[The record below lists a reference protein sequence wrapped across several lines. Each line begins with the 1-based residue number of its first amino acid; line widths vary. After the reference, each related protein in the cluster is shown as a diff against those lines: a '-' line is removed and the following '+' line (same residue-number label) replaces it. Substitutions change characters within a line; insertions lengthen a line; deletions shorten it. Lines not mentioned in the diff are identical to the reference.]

1 MSFETLLKQHQ
12 AIDGEQQKGTPTKN
26 FGNSGVLTSRDTD
39 GEPHTEAFG
48 QKEEPDPQK
57 DEEAAKEE
65 NLEPHG
71 QSSAPNGSLGSMDT
85 RISVAEAHAR

>member
-39 GEPHTEAFG
+39 SEPQTEAFG

-57 DEEAAKEE
+57 DEEAPKDKMFTSHQ
-65 NLEPHG
+65 LSP
-71 QSSAPNGSLGSMDT
+71 GSLGSKRDQAIKAPYTDT
-85 RISVAEAHAR
+85 R